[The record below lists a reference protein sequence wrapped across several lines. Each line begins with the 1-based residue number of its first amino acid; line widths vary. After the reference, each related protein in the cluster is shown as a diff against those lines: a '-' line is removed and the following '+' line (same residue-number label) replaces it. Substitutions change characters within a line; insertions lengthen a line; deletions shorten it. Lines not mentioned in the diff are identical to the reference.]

1 MYNSQLVRKALIP
14 AAGLGTRMQPATLA
28 APKELLPVGK
38 LPMIHYAVCEALSAG
53 VEEIFIVINHAR
65 KKGIQDFYRGLD
77 RENDA
82 CFPGVQQREQRRTFT
97 IHFLEQPSPLGIV
110 DAIMRSKRHLE
121 DERFFLLMPDNVF
134 WGERTSCQQIMAAG
148 REYGHVILGLID
160 VTKENARMFGN
171 SGRVQLK
178 ALGGGKHE
186 VLGLAEK
193 SAGAFR
199 LDGAVKVVRMCG
211 RYLLGPEFFE
221 EADAIVASELAN
233 KDEVPILK
241 RLIQRKQVLGVELDG
256 VLFDCGNW
264 RGYRAANEFFWQNE
278 MPWS

>member
-1 MYNSQLVRKALIP
+1 MYNSQRVRKALIP

-28 APKELLPVGK
+28 VPKELLPVGK

-53 VEEIFIVINHAR
+53 VEEIFIVINHER
-65 KKGIQDFYRGLD
+65 KKGIQDFYYGLD

-82 CFPGVQQREQRRTFT
+82 CFPGVQQCEQRRTFT
-97 IHFLEQPSPLGIV
+97 IHFLEQPFPLGIV
-110 DAIMRSKRHLE
+110 DAIVRSKRHLE

-134 WGERTSCQQIMAAG
+134 WGARTSCQQIMAAG
-148 REYGHVILGLID
+148 RDGHAILGLIE
-160 VTKENARMFGN
+160 VTKENAQMFGN

-178 ALGGGKHE
+178 ALGGRKHE
-186 VLGLAEK
+186 VIGLADK
-193 SAGAFR
+193 SAGAFL

-241 RLIQRKQVLGVELDG
+241 RLIERKHVLGVELDG

-278 MPWS
+278 ILWS